1 MKLRKI
7 AVFAVT
13 AAMLLGLNVVSQ
25 AATLDDP
32 IDSVALDFEYDLSTS
47 LTKDTLDVTCN
58 TDGVDKV
65 TVSSLT
71 NVTYGK
77 RPTATIKI
85 KADTSNGY
93 YFSKD
98 DSAELKTE
106 GAYSFGGDEVEFKS
120 AKRSS
125 NGTLQLVVRLPK
137 IGGDDS
143 DGLTIESVSWDGDTG
158 RVTWDEAEDATK
170 YTVKLLRGSSTK
182 ITETTEGTDY
192 NFANALRQYGVGD
205 YTVRVKAHNGNYSGE
220 WEESEE
226 FEITDENKDQLGYG
240 SGSSSGSSSGSGSS
254 GSSSASGGS
263 DGGQWMKNEVG
274 TWYALPNRS
283 YPHDTWKQING
294 YWYYFNSDG
303 YVTTGWFNSP
313 ASGLWYYLS
322 PDTNPV
328 GRMLTNTYIGQY
340 YVNQDGVWQQ

>member
-1 MKLRKI
+1 MKFRKL

-13 AAMLLGLNVVSQ
+13 AAMLLGLNVASQ

-32 IDSVALDFEYDLSTS
+32 IDSVSLDFEYDLSTS

-85 KADTSNGY
+85 KADTGNGY

-98 DSAELKTE
+98 DSAELKSE
-106 GAYSFGGDEVEFKS
+106 SAYSFGGDEVEFKS

-182 ITETTEGTDY
+182 VTQTTEGTDY
-192 NFANALRQYGVGD
+192 NFADALRQYGVGD
-205 YTVRVKAHNGNYSGE
+205 YTVRAKAHNGN
-220 WEESEE
+220 
-226 FEITDENKDQLGYG
+226 
-240 SGSSSGSSSGSGSS
+240 
-254 GSSSASGGS
+254 
-263 DGGQWMKNEVG
+263 
-274 TWYALPNRS
+274 
-283 YPHDTWKQING
+283 
-294 YWYYFNSDG
+294 
-303 YVTTGWFNSP
+303 
-313 ASGLWYYLS
+313 
-322 PDTNPV
+322 
-328 GRMLTNTYIGQY
+328 
-340 YVNQDGVWQQ
+340 